1 MRWARSLC
9 SGGLRFWFPWLCGL
23 AFDVGRL
30 PRLFRP
36 SAFDSSELTPMVPS
50 TFIHTLNSI
59 HPWIVRAMSMSKII
73 GQLSKQRPKFF
84 RVSYSTEYKTFIL
97 NHILA
102 DPRHPVHETQKRRFQ
117 ERPREGLWWHVTTAA
132 DLSKSSCVRSW
143 SRRRLRNA
151 IIEELRARGFDENG
165 KAIIS
170 KISNSGNTALR
181 SPFPSPPAI
190 QGSLRLHAQLPLIP
204 AKFTEV
210 KAEVGRTIDII
221 LGASMPTSN
230 RTASFKMPIRNSVRR
245 PLQMGPQKWPQ
256 ASRT

>member
-9 SGGLRFWFPWLCGL
+9 SGGLRFWFPCLCGL

-30 PRLFRP
+30 PRLFGP
-36 SAFDSSELTPMVPS
+36 SAFESSELTTTVHA
-50 TFIHTLNSI
+50 TFIHTTISV
-59 HPWIVRAMSMSKII
+59 HPCRGRIMNKII
-73 GQLSKQRPKFF
+73 GQLAKQQPKFF
-84 RVSYSTEYKTFIL
+84 RVSYSTEYKTFIT

-102 DPRHPVHETQKRRFQ
+102 DPWHPVHETQKRRFK

-151 IIEELRARGFDENG
+151 IVEELRARGFDENG

-170 KISNSGNTALR
+170 KKFNSGNTALR
-181 SPFPSPPAI
+181 STFPSSPAI
-190 QGSLRLHAQLPLIP
+190 QGSLRLHAQPPLIP

-210 KAEVGRTIDII
+210 KAEVGRTVDII
-221 LGASMPTSN
+221 LAASMPTSN
-230 RTASFKMPIRNSVRR
+230 RPTSYQKPIQTPPRK
-245 PLQMGPQKWPQ
+245 PFQKGQQKRPQ
-256 ASRT
+256 ASRA